1 MLLIECPY
9 CGRRP
14 EVEFRCGGEAHI
26 ARPTEPA
33 EVSDTDW
40 AAYLFYRSNTKG
52 VLAERW
58 NHAYGCQRWFN
69 ALRDT
74 VSDKILATY
83 KAGERK
89 PDLAALVE
97 AASKGTPE

>member
-1 MLLIECPY
+1 MPS
-9 CGRRP
+9 
-14 EVEFRCGGEAHI
+14 
-26 ARPTEPA
+26 EPA

-58 NHAYGCQRWFN
+58 NHAHGCQRWFN

-83 KAGERK
+83 RMGEARPK
-89 PDLAALVE
+89 IAVHP
-97 AASKGTPE
+97 STGGTEP